1 MMIRRN
7 NSEESD
13 ETLREAF
20 NIFDHDNNNFIT
32 CADLRYVIKSLGL
45 DISDET
51 IDEMVREADEDG
63 NGKVGVEEV
72 FKTSFKCMTSDTYYD
87 SIPVQYIR

>member
-63 NGKVGVEEV
+63 NGKVGVEGE
-72 FKTSFKCMTSDTYYD
+72 FSHIFSHCTKIFYL
-87 SIPVQYIR
+87 